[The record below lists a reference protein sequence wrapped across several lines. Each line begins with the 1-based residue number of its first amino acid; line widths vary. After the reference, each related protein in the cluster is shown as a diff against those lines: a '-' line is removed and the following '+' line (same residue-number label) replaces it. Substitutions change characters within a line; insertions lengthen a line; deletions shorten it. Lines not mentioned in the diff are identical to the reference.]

1 MKEEPSDEL
10 IGLES
15 HSLLFIPIGIV
26 APTEGDI
33 AVLGFDNTVIA
44 DRDPV
49 GISAQVLKD
58 SFSAVEGRLA
68 IDDPLFMIELSSEDF
83 KDTWVLKMT
92 DAAREYK
99 VTQLKAAFEMIQ
111 ELTPEQ

>member
-58 SFSAVEGRLA
+58 TLGAVKGRLT
-68 IDDPLFMIELSSEDF
+68 INDPFLMVELSSEH
-83 KDTWVLKMT
+83 LKSFGVPQMM
-92 DAAREYK
+92 DAAGEDK
-99 VTQLKAAFEMIQ
+99 LA
-111 ELTPEQ
+111 